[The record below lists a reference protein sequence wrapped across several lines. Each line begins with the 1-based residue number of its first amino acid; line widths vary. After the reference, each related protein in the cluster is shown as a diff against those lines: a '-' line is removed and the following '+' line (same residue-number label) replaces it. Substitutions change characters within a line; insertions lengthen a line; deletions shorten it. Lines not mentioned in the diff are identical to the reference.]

1 MFSSGLPVLYP
12 IACLFNIAIF
22 WVYKTLLLKFYQRTI
37 KFNEGL
43 ATHTIG
49 YIKYGILFHMIIGG
63 LMYSNSS
70 ILSSENEKY
79 VHSLTQWVGFSYFE
93 DRFISA
99 YSIIYLAGFTILI
112 ILYVFKNFV
121 VEWLFKYLL
130 KAALCSCCRKHSRA
144 LQKFVIEKDHFYLS
158 DDIYKELE
166 ISQLIELYKRCSREL
181 NEYNDFTNHSQE
193 FYISDLYRWFQMEQ
207 KARLKNIETTIDDH
221 MAHLLSL

>member
-12 IACLFNIAIF
+12 IGCLFNIAMY
-22 WVYKTLLLKFYQRTI
+22 WGTKALLLKFYQRTI

-130 KAALCSCCRKHSRA
+130 KAALCSCCRKQSRA
-144 LQKFVIEKDHFYLS
+144 SQKIITDKDRFYLS

-166 ISQLIELYKRCSREL
+166 IS
-181 NEYNDFTNHSQE
+181 
-193 FYISDLYRWFQMEQ
+193 
-207 KARLKNIETTIDDH
+207 
-221 MAHLLSL
+221 